1 MGFQSTQSAYKA
13 TLQAPFYG
21 MSAQAVATPAMVLA
35 LSGRFPSPISVT
47 QDFTLNAPIASG
59 LYMYF
64 ASPVSY
70 GLVQFLDVE
79 STFIGGWDGAQ
90 DNPYDLYGPITLNI
104 TIPSGVIVPFY
115 VYRTDYSELGSVN
128 WRSSPLV

>member
-1 MGFQSTQSAYKA
+1 MGFQSTQSRYKA
-13 TLQAPFYG
+13 TLPAPFYG
-21 MSAQAVATPAMVLA
+21 MSTLEVATPAMVLA
-35 LSGRFPSPISVT
+35 LSGRFPVPIT
-47 QDFTLNAPIASG
+47 ITRDFTLNAPTGSG

-90 DNPYDLYGPITLNI
+90 NNPYDLYGPITLNI
-104 TIPSGVIVPFY
+104 TVPDGSIVPFY
-115 VYRTDYSELGSVN
+115 VYRTDFSELGSVH
-128 WRSSPLV
+128 WQSSPQP